1 MADLPPSAKQSVDG
15 LMTQAAQ
22 ICAAHAPPGETPIAT
37 LLDAFFGF
45 LNDRT
50 DFFVDK
56 ARAGAAVRDAL
67 GRAGGRDGWNDGRNH
82 RRDR

>member
-1 MADLPPSAKQSVDG
+1 MTDLPPSAKQSVDG

-50 DFFVDK
+50 DFFVDRR
-56 ARAGAAVRDAL
+56 AREPR
-67 GRAGGRDGWNDGRNH
+67 
-82 RRDR
+82 